1 MTEVYFDKTS
11 EFNLGYRRRM
21 RRRSSE
27 DDLYKTE
34 VNFKVENYTKETI
47 NHLEEVYNVNISLE
61 GNISEMYNR
70 VEILNRIGY
79 PVEVI
84 IVRKNKKCFVTIK
97 WRLVAK
103 FDGSWIDSS
112 EIKQRRWVETE
123 IQIRRFEKA
132 NENKIKEKIE
142 KIIELF

>member
-1 MTEVYFDKTS
+1 MTEVYFDKKS
-11 EFNLGYRRRM
+11 EFNIGYKRRM
-21 RRRSSE
+21 IRRSSE
-27 DDLYKTE
+27 DDLYKTQ

-47 NHLEEVYNVNISLE
+47 NQNEEVYNVNISLG
-61 GNISEMYNR
+61 GNISELYDK

-79 PVEVI
+79 PVECI

-97 WRLVAK
+97 WRLVAQ

-112 EIKQRRWVETE
+112 EIKKRRWVETE

-132 NENKIKEKIE
+132 NENKIKEQIK